1 MTHPATER
9 LLAELSS
16 TVTLVDVGARWG
28 AVSVWHEFGDKGRL
42 ICFEADAEEC
52 DRLNSLSEQNTLYVP
67 VALADHDRGVTVI
80 ITDGIGCSS
89 IYPPKR
95 VLYEQYPG
103 CGIMRPVR
111 TIACPSITLD
121 KYCGQNNIANV
132 DAIKLDTQGSELD
145 ILRGATEILKTVS
158 LIDIEVE
165 FNELYDGQP
174 LFCDVDRFLRDHGFV
189 LWRMSNLAHYSN
201 GLVESS
207 NSGILI
213 ASDPGSFQT
222 IEQDNGQLFWAQ
234 AHYVRREF
242 APTEPDAELDRE
254 RALKAAILVGQYG
267 HWDLS
272 LEILR
277 RSGDPKLLD
286 VLASVIKPCG
296 PQVPLRDQLTAAHAE
311 IAELRRQNAELRA
324 SQVISPNDAAQLVHQ
339 HATDNRELLNL
350 IRQMAEDARHTHN
363 LQHGIIHTLQ
373 YGVIQEIRNIIL
385 DKQYKALGSDRILE
399 FTYDEIP
406 IKLFL
411 PIGVFDLIE
420 QSIIQ
425 NKAFFHYTSLEMTR
439 QLIPMRDDIILDIG
453 AYIGNHTV
461 YYSKICG
468 ASQVHCFEPIPS
480 SFRALTKNVQINDI
494 DAVLYNCG
502 LGSAHRRARS
512 NINFQNVGGSHLIPD
527 DEGSIAIK
535 PLDSFDLPRFT
546 FMKIDVEGMADQ
558 VLLGA
563 RETILRHKPRIVVE
577 AFQHEVARVNSIL
590 EGLGYAKQA
599 QLDDDFVYFPRA
611 G

>member
-9 LLAELSS
+9 LLGELSS

-28 AVSVWHEFGDKGRL
+28 AVSVWHEFGHKGRL
-42 ICFEADAEEC
+42 ICFEADPEEC
-52 DRLNSLSEQNTLYVP
+52 ERLNGLSEQNTLYVP
-67 VALADHDRGVTVI
+67 LALADHDRGVTVI

-103 CGIMRPVR
+103 CGIMRPVH
-111 TIACPSITLD
+111 TITCPSITLD
-121 KYCGQNNIANV
+121 KYCEQNNVNNV

-145 ILRGATEILKTVS
+145 ILRGAAQILQTVS

-165 FNELYDGQP
+165 FNELYEGQP
-174 LFCDVDRFLRDHGFV
+174 LFCDVDRFLRDRGFV
-189 LWRMSNLAHYSN
+189 LWRMSNLAFYSN
-201 GLVESS
+201 GLVEGS

-213 ASDPGSFQT
+213 ASDPGSCQT
-222 IEQDNGQLFWAQ
+222 IDQDNGQLFWAQ

-242 APTEPDAELDRE
+242 APTEPDVELDRD

-277 RSGDPKLLD
+277 KSGDPKLFD
-286 VLASVIKPCG
+286 ALASVIKPCD
-296 PQVPLRDQLTAAHAE
+296 PQVPLRDQLNAAYAE

-324 SQVISPNDAAQLVHQ
+324 AQAITPIESVQLGPH
-339 HATDNRELLNL
+339 DNREMLNL
-350 IRQMAEDARHTHN
+350 TRQMAEDARHTHN
-363 LQHGIIHTLQ
+363 LQHGII
-373 YGVIQEIRNIIL
+373 QEIRNIIL
-385 DKQYKALGSDRILE
+385 DKRYEALGPERILE

-406 IKLFL
+406 VKLFL
-411 PIGVFDLIE
+411 PTGVLDLIE
-420 QSIIQ
+420 QSIIHRRS
-425 NKAFFHYTSLEMTR
+425 FFHYTSLEMAR
-439 QLIPMRDDIILDIG
+439 SLIPMKGDVILDIG

-461 YYSKICG
+461 FYSKICG
-468 ASQVHCFEPIPS
+468 AAKVYCFEPIPS
-480 SFRALTKNVQINDI
+480 SFRALTKNVQINAV
-494 DAVLYNCG
+494 DAVLHNCG
-502 LGSAHRRARS
+502 LGSEHRRARGDINS
-512 NINFQNVGGSHLIPD
+512 NNVGGSHLIPD
-527 DEGSIAIK
+527 EAGSILIK

-558 VLLGA
+558 VLLGG
-563 RETILRHKPRIVVE
+563 RETILGYKPRIVVE
-577 AFQHEVARVNSIL
+577 AFQQEFVKVNAIL
-590 EGLGYAKQA
+590 ESLGYSKQA
-599 QLDDDFVYFPRA
+599 QVDDDFVYLPKI